1 MRDLTKKYVNAVG
14 GQTVWEENE
23 LGILVA
29 VETKIEKKE
38 RMTRAEWKEYYNN
51 EEITEEQYVEEQR
64 SYIRSLNGHM

>member
-38 RMTRAEWKEYYNN
+38 RMTRAEWKEFYNN

>member
-14 GQTVWEENE
+14 GQTQWEENE

-29 VETKIEKKE
+29 VETKIVKKE
-38 RMTRAEWKEYYNN
+38 RMTRAEWKEFYNN

-64 SYIRSLNGHM
+64 SYVRALNGHM